1 MSGAQAPVIRGRALV
16 TGGSSGIGLAFAKAL
31 AARGCDLVLVART
44 ESALDRAAD
53 RLRRVYGV
61 EVTTL
66 VADLST
72 REGTAAVGDR
82 LAGDPQIDILVN
94 NAGSGLHEPLVTENL
109 QAHLSAIDLMIAA
122 PLQLGSAAAAA
133 MTPRGHGLIINVGS
147 VAGLISMN
155 NYSAI
160 KAWMNTYS
168 DALALEL
175 EGTGVRVMT
184 LLPGWVRTEF
194 HERAKVE
201 TSAIP
206 SFLWLS
212 ADRLARDTLAAVDR
226 GRSRVVPSVRFKILA
241 WLASYAPRPLVARAT
256 AFIKKGRREK

>member
-1 MSGAQAPVIRGRALV
+1 VPAGGRALRRCGRGGSMSGAQAPVIRGRALV

-109 QAHLSAIDLMIAA
+109 QAHLSAIDLMI
-122 PLQLGSAAAAA
+122 
-133 MTPRGHGLIINVGS
+133 
-147 VAGLISMN
+147 
-155 NYSAI
+155 
-160 KAWMNTYS
+160 
-168 DALALEL
+168 
-175 EGTGVRVMT
+175 
-184 LLPGWVRTEF
+184 
-194 HERAKVE
+194 
-201 TSAIP
+201 
-206 SFLWLS
+206 
-212 ADRLARDTLAAVDR
+212 
-226 GRSRVVPSVRFKILA
+226 
-241 WLASYAPRPLVARAT
+241 
-256 AFIKKGRREK
+256 